1 MSPEKRKRGYSYAF
15 TPRGERRIKREIDRV
30 PATLDAKLRAKCARE
45 GISLRHLTLTLWTTW
60 ANAKDRPE
68 DPTR

>member
-1 MSPEKRKRGYSYAF
+1 MPEKRKRGYSYAF

-45 GISLRHLTLTLWTTW
+45 GISLRNLTLTLWTQWVAAIGSPSERT
-60 ANAKDRPE
+60 
-68 DPTR
+68 